1 MLFSKNCAGAERGMQ
16 NNLGT
21 LYVISSCQ
29 IKHFDR
35 GRMRVGRDLPRY
47 STPGSEC
54 TFQYSQASSPATAAD
69 HPSRL
74 SSPRSAGHDP
84 RRQPSSATPPT
95 PSRPFCCTSSLD
107 PCKATA
113 DIRSSFSILHKFNYL
128 LYEIYGKESCHLLDN
143 NGLLHQKHTAFLG
156 GYYLQKLLCCLQC
169 WRNPCDPGQHNAH
182 VAVHEGSKQTQ
193 HLHNT
198 RLHFQVIMA
207 HLM

>member
-84 RRQPSSATPPT
+84 RRQPSNATPPT

-113 DIRSSFSILHKFNYL
+113 DIRSSFSNLHKINYL
-128 LYEIYGKESCHLLDN
+128 LYEIYGNESCHLLDN

-156 GYYLQKLLCCLQC
+156 DITCKSCCAAFSA
-169 WRNPCDPGQHNAH
+169 GGTH
-182 VAVHEGSKQTQ
+182 VIQA
-193 HLHNT
+193 NT
-198 RLHFQVIMA
+198 TRTSLYMRAPNKHSICKTHASISRSCRLF
-207 HLM
+207 